1 MPADFSRIRRFLPSI
16 TNDYWRQNISAVLAI
31 VCAGV
36 FFAVR
41 LNDGGIAD
49 GENEGWPGVPDYVIQ
64 LVLPGW
70 VAFCAIYCGLTH
82 RVFAKMGPDEFLEIA
97 RSKARADKKWWHSW
111 VGSTDPAGWTVL
123 GGVVATALVVI
134 LAQNGY
140 SREDPIYIFLGLAVA
155 AGSWVLMAYSY
166 SLTYMRAHGAG
177 EVVDFPFDEQPVFG
191 DFLSHAVFV
200 STFLGPQARVRSRSV
215 LNAMRTH
222 ALLAFMFNAV
232 VVAMTV
238 SLLFGTFSG

>member
-1 MPADFSRIRRFLPSI
+1 M
-16 TNDYWRQNISAVLAI
+16 
-31 VCAGV
+31 

-41 LNDGGIAD
+41 LSDGGIGVGD
-49 GENEGWPGVPDYVIQ
+49 NEGWLSVPDYVIQ
-64 LVLPGW
+64 LALPGW
-70 VAFCAIYCGLTH
+70 VAFCALYCGLTH
-82 RVFAKMGPDEFLEIA
+82 RVFARMGPGEFWETA
-97 RSKARADKKWWHSW
+97 RSKARVENKWWHSL
-111 VGSTDPAGWTVL
+111 VGSTDPASWTVF
-123 GGVVATALVVI
+123 GGVVATGLVVL

-140 SREDPIYIFLGLAVA
+140 SREDPIYVFLGLAVA

-166 SLTYMRAHGAG
+166 ALTYMRAHGGG
-177 EVVDFPFDEQPVFG
+177 EVMDFPFDEQPVFE

-200 STFLGPQARVRSRSV
+200 STFLGSQVRVRSRGV

-238 SLLFGTFSG
+238 SLLFGSFSG

>member
-1 MPADFSRIRRFLPSI
+1 M
-16 TNDYWRQNISAVLAI
+16 TNDYWRQNVAMILALL
-31 VCAGV
+31 CAGV

-41 LNDGGIAD
+41 LKDGGLGD
-49 GENEGWPGVPDYVIQ
+49 GDNVGWLGVPDYVIQ
-64 LVLPGW
+64 FALPGW

-82 RVFAKMGPDEFLEIA
+82 RVFAKMGPDEFRETA
-97 RSKARADKKWWHSW
+97 QSKARADNKWWHSW

-123 GGVVATALVVI
+123 GAIVATVFVVV

-140 SREDPIYIFLGLAVA
+140 SREDSIYIFLGLAVA

-177 EVVDFPFDEQPVFG
+177 EVVEFPFDEPPVFE

>member
-1 MPADFSRIRRFLPSI
+1 M
-16 TNDYWRQNISAVLAI
+16 TNDYWRQNVSAVLAL

-41 LNDGGIAD
+41 LNDGGIGD
-49 GENEGWPGVPDYVIQ
+49 GDNEGLLGGPNYVIQ
-64 LVLPGW
+64 FVLPGW

-82 RVFAKMGPDEFLEIA
+82 RVFAKMGPDEFRRTA
-97 RSKARADKKWWHSW
+97 RQKALAEKKWWHSM
-111 VGSTDPAGWTVL
+111 VGSTDPANWTVL

-166 SLTYMRAHGAG
+166 SLTYIRAHGAG
-177 EVVDFPFDEQPVFG
+177 EVVDFPFDEPPVFE
-191 DFLSHAVFV
+191 DFLSHSVFV

-238 SLLFGTFSG
+238 SLLFGTISG